1 MAEELSFSA
10 INDNPQK
17 VRKALEILTSSKPK
31 TLSRS
36 SLLPSGSTKNSEPE
50 TSSRSSLVSS
60 GSTKNS
66 E

>member
-1 MAEELSFSA
+1 MAEELSFST

-17 VRKALEILTSSKPK
+17 VRKALHIINSSK
-31 TLSRS
+31 
-36 SLLPSGSTKNSEPE
+36 PE

-66 E
+66 KPKP